1 MRGGVYRLADTVS
14 LQGTRDSF
22 ITIRNYQEEEVTL
35 SGGVLLDLDW
45 QQQDGNIL
53 SGEFEGECGELYL
66 GEFRMLKARAPN
78 IANYGVNK
86 HFSTGPYHRVAGFL
100 VENEDCQV
108 DSGKFSQDCPEE
120 NRNGFYLHDEM
131 SPDWE
136 DLDQTQIQWKVPV
149 ACKTCWSDCMF
160 SRRRLDQHKGPAESG
175 MLRIGGSSVW
185 ARFSWF

>member
-1 MRGGVYRLADTVS
+1 MRGGLYRLTDTVT

-136 DLDQTQIQWKVPV
+136 DLDQTQVLI
-149 ACKTCWSDCMF
+149 F
-160 SRRRLDQHKGPAESG
+160 H
-175 MLRIGGSSVW
+175 
-185 ARFSWF
+185 SWINEFTR